1 MKESQINKALELIKK
16 AGGKIIVFSDED
28 QSGNVIFGLDEYEK
42 LINKE
47 DQSEGKPIY
56 NQNQGGYHVDQ
67 IKGVVIKNLQKY
79 EDARGWLAEIYRE
92 DETTYRPAM
101 SYASVTNP
109 GIARGPHEHKYQA
122 DCFVFIGPGNFELYL
137 WDRRSDSQTVGKY
150 VKMIVGEENPAMV
163 IVPPGV
169 VHGYKCIG
177 EKAAYSIN
185 LPDKLY
191 KGSGKTEE
199 VDEIRWEQDEN
210 SPYKIE

>member
-1 MKESQINKALELIKK
+1 MKKSQIRKALELIKK
-16 AGGKIIVFSDED
+16 VGGKIIVFSDGNQD
-28 QSGNVIFGLDEYEK
+28 GNVIFGLDEYEK
-42 LINKE
+42 LVNKE
-47 DQSEGKPIY
+47 YQPEIKPIY
-56 NQNQGGYHVDQ
+56 NQNQGNYHTDH
-67 IKGVVIKNLQKY
+67 IDGVVIKNLQKY
-79 EDARGWLAEIYRE
+79 EDNRGWLAEIYRG

-137 WDRRSDSQTVGKY
+137 WDRRINSNTVGKY
-150 VKMIVGEENPAMV
+150 VKMIVGEKNPTMI

-185 LPDKLY
+185 LPDRLY
-191 KGSGKTEE
+191 KGSGKTDE
-199 VDEIRWEQDEN
+199 VDEIRWESQPD